1 MLNLLRELRTTL
13 GLTMLSVAHEL
24 GVVRYV
30 SDRVAVMYRGA
41 IMEIGT
47 SVEIFEIP
55 HHPYTKSL
63 LVAMPRL
70 VPEKRS
76 RLPLLTS
83 EGDGT
88 TGQGCRFRAR
98 CPFAAPIF
106 GIAPL
111 TVKLSAT
118 HFAACSFVTP
128 ASPERYGDCPCAIPS
143 WRLVRPP

>member
-47 SVEIFEIP
+47 SVEIVEIP

-98 CPFAAPIF
+98 CPRAFARCAE
-106 GIAPL
+106 AEPL
-111 TVKLSAT
+111 LRPVVPGSS
-118 HFAACSFVTP
+118 HEAACFLLDRS
-128 ASPERYGDCPCAIPS
+128 A
-143 WRLVRPP
+143 